1 MRSQD
6 YTTGYSVP
14 AVVVISLVSLIEA
27 PVQCCGINVQMSS
40 SGRDGWLGLTLDFP
54 SRDSSLRPIRDQK
67 SGI

>member
-14 AVVVISLVSLIEA
+14 AVVVIPLVSLLEA

-40 SGRDGWLGLTLDFP
+40 SGRDGWLGQTLDFP
-54 SRDSSLRPIRDQK
+54 SRESSRCPVRDQN